1 MIAARVRL
9 EQQAGLFRAE
19 VSAELFA
26 HALMGIIERFVR
38 QAPGQESSTLS
49 GFISDLLLDGA
60 VAARR
65 RACPP
70 DAPPALTD
78 P

>member
-49 GFISDLLLDGA
+49 GFISTCCWTA
-60 VAARR
+60 RAPRR

-70 DAPPALTD
+70 
-78 P
+78 